1 MYLKKIINQF
11 CNNNE
16 FCYKI
21 TCTVLEIIVCIPLF
35 IVLYKM
41 CKGNEPP
48 IKPIERP
55 KDYNVSLMPNI
66 RFWDI
71 DELIKKS
78 EEDWKNENKK
88 NK

>member
-1 MYLKKIINQF
+1 MYLKNIINKF
-11 CNNNE
+11 CDNNN

-21 TCTVLEIIVCIPLF
+21 TRTVLEIIVWVPLL
-35 IVLYKM
+35 IGLHNM

-48 IKPIERP
+48 IKPIEYP
-55 KDYNVSLMPNI
+55 KDYNISLMPNI

-71 DELIKKS
+71 DELIRKDYP
-78 EEDWKNENKK
+78 DWKNENKK